1 MRVDD
6 IMETAVQVGHAQ
18 TKAEV
23 LGSLMIEGFGGVP
36 IVDENRKLMGIV
48 TEFDLVAA
56 LDSGKRLGN
65 LEAQDLMTREVIRV
79 SPHIDMRTLIG
90 VLQTNHLLRV
100 PVVDQDGKL
109 IGIVARRDVV
119 RGYLS
124 AAP

>member
-36 IVDENRKLMGIV
+36 IVDEKQKLMGIV